1 MSNSKAREAHQAYQK
16 EFFDKNV
23 GFFTRPVPED
33 VEERT
38 AAIVAAAGLTFDA
51 RVLDVG
57 TGTGVLLKFMLA
69 AGVKP
74 ENIVACDLSQQM
86 IAEAKE
92 RYPEVNFQLGDVT
105 ELPPSLGKF
114 DAIFFNACFANMFDP
129 KATLEYVAQFLT
141 DNGCVVISQPVG
153 RGFVD
158 QLHEYEPQ
166 LVPHHMPT
174 RAELDSWCD
183 EFKLHLRQYRD
194 EGKFYLA
201 ILTLDQ

>member
-1 MSNSKAREAHQAYQK
+1 MSDSKAREAHQAYQR

-23 GFFTRPVPED
+23 GFFTRPIPED

-38 AAIVAAAGLTFDA
+38 ALIVDAADLVESS

-57 TGTGVLLKFMLA
+57 TGTGVLLKFMLD
-69 AGVKP
+69 AGVKA
-74 ENIVACDLSQQM
+74 ENIVACDLSEQM
-86 IAEAKE
+86 LAQAKE
-92 RYPEVNFQLGDVT
+92 RYPQVNFHLGDVT
-105 ELPPSLGKF
+105 ELPASVGKF

-129 KATLEYVAQFLT
+129 QATLEYVSHFLT
-141 DNGCVVISQPVG
+141 DRGCIVISQPVG
-153 RGFVD
+153 RGFVE

-174 RAELDSWCD
+174 DKELDAWCA
-183 EFKLHLRQYRD
+183 EFNLQRRQFRD

-201 ILTLDQ
+201 VLTLA